1 MSDALHNVMV
11 TVNVPTGPATPG
23 ADGTAQRVR
32 EPQSWGPCNFQ
43 PATSSESRNGVHTIA
58 GEWFISGPLAHWIV
72 PGSTVTVGPGTFRV
86 KGYPKHFASGVLDH
100 TEMTL
105 IDQEG

>member
-1 MSDALHNVMV
+1 MSDVLHNITV

-23 ADGTAQRVR
+23 PDGTAQRGR
-32 EPQSWGPCNFQ
+32 EPQPWEPCNFQ
-43 PATSSESRNGVHTIA
+43 PATSSESRAGVHIIA
-58 GEWFISGPLAHWIV
+58 GEWFISGPLAQWIV
-72 PGSTVTVGPGTFRV
+72 PGSTVQVGTTTYKV

-100 TEMTL
+100 TELTL